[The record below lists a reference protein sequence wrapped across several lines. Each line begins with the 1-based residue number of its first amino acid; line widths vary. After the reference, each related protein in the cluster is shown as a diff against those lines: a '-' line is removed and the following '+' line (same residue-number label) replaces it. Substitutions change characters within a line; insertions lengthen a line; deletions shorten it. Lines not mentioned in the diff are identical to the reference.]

1 MALIN
6 RDSTNQKKLTV
17 GGSAANLKSEDVQVV
32 EGVGLVASCFRRTSF
47 GVCAYLWQRQLK
59 LKVMSF

>member
-17 GGSAANLKSEDVQVV
+17 AGKSGQPKTEGVQVV
-32 EGVGLVASCFRRTSF
+32 EGVGLINFF
-47 GVCAYLWQRQLK
+47 P
-59 LKVMSF
+59 